1 MNALAKKAAS
11 AAKKGIWKGGCIPP
25 SLRIRS
31 AIQNAISSRPGAG
44 VFHFDQMSLSQASRQ
59 SWKFSGTGVRQHMVH
74 GHPLGG
80 ARLEI
85 SGVWNSLRHEFTK
98 YSEKVLGKIRG

>member
-1 MNALAKKAAS
+1 MNALTKKAAS
-11 AAKKGIWKGGCIPP
+11 AAKGIWKGGCIPP

-44 VFHFDQMSLSQASRQ
+44 VFQFDKMSLSQVSRQ

-85 SGVWNSLRHEFTK
+85 SGVWNSLRQEFTK
-98 YSEKVLGKIRG
+98 YGEKVIGLIRG